1 MHWIGLVYFSSTQ
14 TSLCTQSSL
23 CLFVN
28 VKLLPLLL
36 IATVSP
42 AWTIYTV
49 GYNSIACQSIFTP
62 VYHGSFLGAI
72 LVASTTKEFAPIK
85 VCSKE
90 ISAAHA
96 VHEFFRFT
104 LKQKKDHVANTV
116 NCSVIPSSTAYQVLY
131 MHYLFGI
138 SIMPICKLLMYT
150 RSNIS
155 YSTGSACLPCAY
167 YKIFV
172 ACFTYENLS
181 NEIYSMKMCCNKLSV
196 FTTCW
201 GLMECYHGNIWWT
214 AFGGLLL

>member
-1 MHWIGLVYFSSTQ
+1 MLNYCLCCWLQQYRLPGQFILLVTTALPARAFSFRYTMDLSWEQ
-14 TSLCTQSSL
+14 FWWQA
-23 CLFVN
+23 
-28 VKLLPLLL
+28 LPK
-36 IATVSP
+36 
-42 AWTIYTV
+42 
-49 GYNSIACQSIFTP
+49 N
-62 VYHGSFLGAI
+62 
-72 LVASTTKEFAPIK
+72 FAPIK

-90 ISAAHA
+90 ILAAHA
-96 VHEFFRFT
+96 VHVFSRFT

-116 NCSVIPSSTAYQVLY
+116 NCPVIPSSTAYQVLY

-138 SIMPICKLLMYT
+138 SFMPICKLLMYT
-150 RSNIS
+150 RSDIS
-155 YSTGSACLPCAY
+155 YSTESACLPCAY

-201 GLMECYHGNIWWT
+201 GLMECYHGSIWWA